1 MKLKNL
7 YEELEEKLEGATKEN
22 KRLQGELS
30 DLEKQLNEGGLSAH
44 EMEKA
49 KKRVEQEK
57 EELAQSLEVSSIF
70 SIAGFSLTV
79 ADQIGVFE

>member
-7 YEELEEKLEGATKEN
+7 YEELEEKLEGAAKDN

-44 EMEKA
+44 ELEKA
-49 KKRVEQEK
+49 KKRLEQEK
-57 EELAQSLEVSSIF
+57 EELTQSYEVTIF
-70 SIAGFSLTV
+70 SIVRGNYFSIL
-79 ADQIGVFE
+79 